1 MVLKFAMGRIIALV
15 VLSASVF
22 VATSPGAT
30 SSPAP
35 VTPPQVP
42 YVKRLHVR
50 VAMRDNVRLDTN
62 IFYPAGSGRFPA
74 VLIRTPY
81 GKGADLPAGYQSF
94 INHGY
99 AVVMQDVRGRYSS
112 GGVFD
117 VLNQEGPDG
126 YDSLNWIAAQPWS
139 DGKIGMIGGSYV
151 GIAQW
156 RVALLNNPHLKAIFP
171 VVSGSDEYRDR
182 YYSTGGALK
191 LGHRLLWMSE
201 NLTPPGAAKPRF
213 SEYIYHLPLRTV
225 DRSATRRT
233 LPFYQTILN
242 HPAYDAFWKDLS
254 VLENIERVRV
264 PVFSVGGW
272 YDNYAQSDLEAFAA
286 LHKLSGRLDD
296 RHRIMIGPWAHNM
309 STPFQGVS
317 YGDDSSS
324 PIRSYQ
330 IQWFDHWL
338 KGAPEGSKGAKE
350 AARRF
355 SPEAWHAVRAE
366 VDEAPVHIFVMGVN
380 RWRDEPDWPLARART
395 TALYLVS
402 QRAANSLSGDGA
414 LEWKPER
421 ARMPGTL
428 SFTAASFTA
437 DSFTYDP
444 RNPAPTLGGA
454 VCCDPK
460 IFPWGPIDQRPVE
473 KRKDVLVYT
482 SAPLK
487 QDLEVTG
494 PIRVL
499 LYASTSA
506 PDTDFTAK
514 LVDVFPSGEARN
526 LTDGILRLRYR
537 DGLQKAELADP
548 GKVYPLLI
556 DAGVTSNVFLAGHSI
571 RLEISSSNF
580 PRFDRN
586 PNTGRAFADETT
598 LKKAQQMVF
607 HSRQYPSRV
616 LLPVIPMAD
625 GASEPASEK
634 AGRTRVAELTSAS
647 AARYGA
653 KRSSVVS
660 AKPALIPAR

>member
-1 MVLKFAMGRIIALV
+1 VGKIVLLFALWAGL
-15 VLSASVF
+15 LSA
-22 VATSPGAT
+22 TS
-30 SSPAP
+30 AP
-35 VTPPQVP
+35 TPVP
-42 YVKRLHVR
+42 YTRLLHVH

-62 IFYPAGSGRFPA
+62 VFHPASAGTAPGTMPGRFPT
-74 VLIRTPY
+74 VLVRTPY
-81 GKGADLPAGYQSF
+81 GKGLDLPAGYQSF

-99 AVVMQDVRGRYSS
+99 AVVIEDVRGRYSS

-126 YDSLNWIAAQPWS
+126 YDTLNWIAAQPWS
-139 DGKIGMIGGSYV
+139 DGKVGMIGGSYL

-171 VVSGSDEYRDR
+171 VVSGSDDYFDR
-182 YYSTGGALK
+182 YYSEGGAMK
-191 LGHRLLWMSE
+191 LGNRSLWMSL
-201 NLTPPGAAKPRF
+201 NLTPPGTAKPKF
-213 SEYIYHLPLRTV
+213 TDYIYHLPLRTV

-233 LPFYQTILN
+233 LGFYQTILN
-242 HPAYDAFWKDLS
+242 HPTYDSFWKDLS
-254 VLENIERVRV
+254 VRENIEQVRV

-272 YDNYAQSDLEAFAA
+272 YDNYAESDLEAFAR
-286 LHKLSGRLDD
+286 LHKLYGRRDD
-296 RHRIMIGPWAHNM
+296 KHRIMIGPWAHNM
-309 STPFQGVS
+309 SMPFQGVS

-330 IQWFDHWL
+330 IEWFDHWL
-338 KGAPEGSKGAKE
+338 KGAPLKYRTGA
-350 AARRF
+350 ALRF
-355 SPEAWHAVRAE
+355 SPEQWHAVRAE

-395 TALYLVS
+395 TALYLAS
-402 QRAANSLSGDGA
+402 ERAANGLSGAGV

-421 ARMPGTL
+421 AQKLDNSTDSL
-428 SFTAASFTA
+428 TA

-444 RNPAPTLGGA
+444 RNPVPTLGGA

-460 IFPWGPIDQRPVE
+460 IFPWGPLDQRPLE

-482 SAPLK
+482 SAPMK
-487 QDLEVTG
+487 RDLEVTG
-494 PIRVL
+494 PIHVV

-506 PDTDFTAK
+506 LDTDFTAK
-514 LVDVFPSGEARN
+514 LVDVFPNGEARN

-537 DGLQKAELADP
+537 DGVEKAELAEP
-548 GKVYPLLI
+548 LKVYPLAI

-571 RLEISSSNF
+571 RVEISSSNF

-586 PNTGRAFADETT
+586 PNTGRAFADETA
-598 LKKAQQMVF
+598 LKKAQQMVY

-616 LLPVIPMAD
+616 LLPVIPA
-625 GASEPASEK
+625 AEPGLERVSEK
-634 AGRTRVAELTSAS
+634 DAGRQAVQLTSAS

-653 KRSSVVS
+653 KRSPVMSI
-660 AKPALIPAR
+660 KPAVIPAR